1 MTALSDPER
10 HQPLAGAAWDA
21 TIARAAIERIVQ
33 ETRDTFTLESLWPTH
48 PNDEEAGDPPGPQAS
63 LYFGAAGVIWA
74 LDHLARE
81 GAVSP
86 GPSFADHFL
95 DIQRRNRRLFD
106 SEAWRKMLGAGWQT
120 RSWLLGDAGVLF
132 TWWKTAPSEPV
143 LSALAE
149 AIAENTEDPA
159 LELMWGAPGTML
171 AALALYRASGSARW
185 ADLYRAGARALEA
198 SLQWDESLGADIWTQ
213 TLYGERAQYLGPV
226 HGFAGN
232 AFALLQGREL
242 LEPGQWASLSSRIVR
257 TLEVTAIRGAQ
268 GINWAPHTGSRRPG
282 APLLVQHCHGAP
294 GMVTALSA
302 LEAPIDELLLGAGE
316 LTWAA
321 GPLAKGANLC
331 HGTAGNAYAFLK
343 LFQRTG
349 DGEWLD
355 RARSFAMHAI
365 LQSDAEASRLGR
377 RRYSLWTGDLGLACF
392 LWECIRASAR
402 FPTMDVL

>member
-1 MTALSDPER
+1 MAALFDPDR
-10 HQPLAGAAWDA
+10 HQPLVGAAWDA
-21 TIARAAIERIVQ
+21 AAARAAIERIVQ
-33 ETRDTFTLESLWPTH
+33 ETRDAFTPDDLWQIH
-48 PNDEEAGDPPGPQAS
+48 PNDEEDDDPGPQTS
-63 LYFGAAGVIWA
+63 LYFGAAGVIWG

-81 GAVSP
+81 GVVSP
-86 GPSFADHFL
+86 GPSFAEHIP
-95 DIQRRNRRLFD
+95 DIQSRNRRMLD
-106 SEAWRKMLGAGWQT
+106 SEMWRKLLGPGWQT

-132 TWWKTAPSEPV
+132 TQWKTAPSEPV
-143 LSALAE
+143 LSALVDTL
-149 AIAENTEDPA
+149 AENTEDPA

-171 AALALYRASGSARW
+171 AALELYRSSGSARG
-185 ADLYRAGARALEA
+185 ADIYRAGARALET
-198 SLQWDESLGADIWTQ
+198 SLQRDESLGADIWTQ
-213 TLYGERAQYLGPV
+213 TLYGRRAQYLGPV

-232 AFALLQGREL
+232 AFVLIQGRDL
-242 LEPGQWASLSSRIVR
+242 LDPEQWTSLSSRIAR
-257 TLEVTAIRGAQ
+257 TLEATAIRGSR
-268 GINWAPHTGSRRPG
+268 GINWAPMAGEQRPG

-302 LEAPIDELLLGAGE
+302 LDAPVDELLLGAGE

-343 LFQRTG
+343 LFERTG

-365 LQSDAEASRLGR
+365 MQSDAEATQLGR
-377 RRYSLWTGDLGLACF
+377 RRYSLWTGDIGLACF